1 MKKIVLLYTIT
12 CTTLPAVAQFA
23 PQAGVSGTTAIGK
36 TDNRIVGWA
45 NKCVVE
51 RGWIDI
57 ADKAQ
62 GKATLGSET
71 DAAGNADNY
80 LVSLGDSGVATLTFP
95 AHIYNG
101 AGPDIVVFENGF
113 PNPGNP
119 EEAFLELAF
128 VEVSSDGVNFT
139 RFPASSETPAP
150 QVPGAGVYMNAR
162 KVNNLAGKYILNYGT
177 PFDLEELKG
186 KAGLDVNKITH
197 VRLVDVIGSLGSN
210 GSKDKDGKL
219 INDPYPTPFA
229 SSGFDL
235 DAVGALYMEGKWP
248 SGIVTPGIEDAVHIY
263 PNPAKDLMHIKSDK
277 IQEGTVTVQDV
288 TGRQLL
294 QQGIS
299 NGYLG
304 LNTTQLPAG
313 VYYLTLNDGNGK
325 EWAGRFSK
333 Y

>member
-1 MKKIVLLYTIT
+1 MKKLVLLYTIA
-12 CTTLPAVAQFA
+12 CTALPAVAQFA
-23 PQAGVSGTTAIGK
+23 PQAGVAGTTAIGK

-51 RGWIDI
+51 RGWVDI

-80 LVSLGDSGVATLTFP
+80 LVSLGDSGIAILTFP
-95 AHIYNG
+95 ANIYNG

-128 VEVSSDGVNFT
+128 VEVSSDGVNYT

-186 KAGLDVNKITH
+186 TQGLDINKITH

-210 GSKDKDGKL
+210 GSKDKNGNPV
-219 INDPYPTPFA
+219 NDPYPTPFP

-248 SGIVTPGIEDAVHIY
+248 SGIATLGNEASVRIF
-263 PNPAKDLMHIKSDK
+263 PNPATDVLNVSAAGINAA
-277 IQEGTVTVQDV
+277 IATVTDV

-294 QQGIS
+294 QQEMS
-299 NGYLG
+299 NGNVQV
-304 LNTTQLPAG
+304 NTSKLPKG